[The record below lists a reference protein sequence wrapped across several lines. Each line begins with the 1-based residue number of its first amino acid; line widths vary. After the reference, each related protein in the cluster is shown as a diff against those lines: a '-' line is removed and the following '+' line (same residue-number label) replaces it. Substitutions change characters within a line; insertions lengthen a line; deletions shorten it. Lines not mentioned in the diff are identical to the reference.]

1 VSRPRGPAQR
11 LEARR
16 AAALD
21 LLGRGLSLTVVARAL
36 GCAPSSVMRW
46 RDAFRKRGKD
56 ALVVKK
62 SPGRPPRLT
71 SAQRR
76 TLRNLL
82 ARGGRASGFQTDPW
96 TAARITFLIESRF
109 NVRYHPR
116 HVGRLVRRLDQA

>member
-1 VSRPRGPAQR
+1 MRPRGPAQK

-16 AAALD
+16 AAALE
-21 LLGRGLSLTVVARAL
+21 LLSRGLSLSVVARAL

-46 RDAFRKRGKD
+46 RDAFRKRGEE
-56 ALVVKK
+56 ALVVRK

-71 SAQRR
+71 TSQKR
-76 TLRNLL
+76 TLRTLL
-82 ARGGRASGFQTDPW
+82 ARGGRASGFLTDPW

-116 HVGRLVRRLDQA
+116 HVGRLVRRLDKA